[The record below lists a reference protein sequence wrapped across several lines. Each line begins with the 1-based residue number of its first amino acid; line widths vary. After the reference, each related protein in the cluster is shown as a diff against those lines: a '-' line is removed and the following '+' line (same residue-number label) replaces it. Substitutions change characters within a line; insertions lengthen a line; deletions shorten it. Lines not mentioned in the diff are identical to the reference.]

1 MNPAPPTTDR
11 FALVL
16 GASGTLGGATARHFH
31 EQGFLVAVHA
41 RRRPPDPSIP
51 ADWPR
56 YTADLTSWPEVSAM
70 VQQVVAD
77 IGPPLAVVNCTG
89 YASDALLVT
98 QPPQD
103 WMAAVTTNI
112 SCAYHPVR
120 AFLPSMLPTG
130 TGSFVFTS
138 SAAAAVAAPG
148 QSAYSAAK
156 AAVEMLVRSLAKE
169 YASTG
174 IRFNA
179 VAPGF
184 AESEMTAGLPEA
196 ARRRALRRQADPH
209 RFHLITL
216 PPRYPSW

>member
-1 MNPAPPTTDR
+1 
-11 FALVL
+11 
-16 GASGTLGGATARHFH
+16 TARHFH

-41 RRRPPDPSIP
+41 RRRPLHPSIP
-51 ADWPR
+51 ADSPR

-120 AFLPSMLPTG
+120 AFLPAMLPPG
-130 TGSFVFTS
+130 PAVS
-138 SAAAAVAAPG
+138 SSSPRQRRLSRPPG
-148 QSAYSAAK
+148 RARTPRPKRRWKCWSA
-156 AAVEMLVRSLAKE
+156 RW
-169 YASTG
+169 
-174 IRFNA
+174 
-179 VAPGF
+179 
-184 AESEMTAGLPEA
+184 
-196 ARRRALRRQADPH
+196 
-209 RFHLITL
+209 
-216 PPRYPSW
+216 PRN